1 MTIAAQKLKVLLT
14 VVMEDRDLV
23 INVKSCGGVQAL
35 CAPAPEQLL
44 EAKPDDIVLVAG
56 HVPGLSWWILS
67 SETMLSVVQTFSIAA
82 KSPLGRCSYAERLL
96 T

>member
-14 VVMEDRDLV
+14 VVMGDRDLV

-56 HVPGLSWWILS
+56 HVPGDGLVMVDLELRDDAVGRPDLLYSRKVSIGA
-67 SETMLSVVQTFSIAA
+67 ML
-82 KSPLGRCSYAERLL
+82 LC
-96 T
+96 